1 MSSKSCRTHCSLQST
16 ELTLNGDIRDNQSLQ
31 GCCWNVGSRV
41 VESEMEK
48 LCRCKAQS
56 TTESARRRMKAGAT
70 FHSCWWLT
78 EEGARSIKRSYLPES
93 IMQLSVR
100 GTHWRKWFSPVTWP
114 LGACLYKAL
123 TSSQGSFGF
132 RFLLWRLSRLSYLYQ
147 GFLRISEVKIGGIPP
162 DDAGFGRIT
171 RSWFLAPVNAERLE
185 CDVCFPLFFGLRSV
199 FFLSC
204 TGPRG
209 VGVERFSC
217 CDDSLLT
224 CREPLPRSPVYI
236 YFL

>member
-1 MSSKSCRTHCSLQST
+1 
-16 ELTLNGDIRDNQSLQ
+16 
-31 GCCWNVGSRV
+31 
-41 VESEMEK
+41 
-48 LCRCKAQS
+48 
-56 TTESARRRMKAGAT
+56 MKAGAT

-78 EEGARSIKRSYLPES
+78 EEGARSIKRSYLLES
-93 IMQLSVR
+93 IMQLGAQ
-100 GTHWRKWFSPVTWP
+100 GTHWRKWFSSVTWP

-123 TSSQGSFGF
+123 TSSQGSCGF
-132 RFLLWRLSRLSYLYQ
+132 RFLPWRLSRLSYLYQ
-147 GFLRISEVKIGGIPP
+147 GFLRISEVKIGGITP

-171 RSWFLAPVNAERLE
+171 RSWFLASGNAERLE

-204 TGPRG
+204 TGPRS

-224 CREPLPRSPVYI
+224 CPEPLSPALQCI
-236 YFL
+236 FTSFISTWIHQIFA